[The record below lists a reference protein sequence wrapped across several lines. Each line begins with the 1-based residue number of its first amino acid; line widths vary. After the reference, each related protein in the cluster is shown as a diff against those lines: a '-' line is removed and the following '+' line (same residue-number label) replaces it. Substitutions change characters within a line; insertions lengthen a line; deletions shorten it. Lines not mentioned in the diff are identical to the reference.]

1 MERLQTALE
10 LLAGFGAL
18 WALLYAWT
26 LLYLAVVELLIA

>member
-18 WALLYAWT
+18 WSLLYAWT
-26 LLYLAVVELLIA
+26 LL